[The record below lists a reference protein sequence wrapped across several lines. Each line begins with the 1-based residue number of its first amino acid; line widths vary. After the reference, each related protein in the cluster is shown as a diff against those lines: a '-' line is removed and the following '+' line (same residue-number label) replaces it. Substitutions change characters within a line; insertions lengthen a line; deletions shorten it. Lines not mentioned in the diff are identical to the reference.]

1 MPRFAYR
8 AVNGAGKVVAGE
20 LEAEDRQRV
29 LVRLAAER
37 VYPLQVEEAR
47 RPAATGRV
55 WQRRRVTGRDV
66 QLFTEQLAALLQAG
80 LELDRSLEIL
90 TQLAATPKLREVLAG
105 VRQHVRGGS
114 TFAAALGRYPEVFS
128 RFYVSMVTAGE
139 AGGAL
144 EIILGRMAQFLSR
157 VQELKAFLISSLIY
171 PVFLVAAAGGAIAV
185 LLLWVI
191 PRFSMIFDQTGQ
203 ALPLPTQV
211 LLTLSQL
218 LSRYWWVLLGGG
230 LVLAVAFRQAL
241 ASAQGRFLCH
251 RWLLRLPLLGS
262 ILLRAE
268 VARFCETLGTLL
280 TSGVPVLQALT
291 IVKETVGNEVIARAL
306 DPVAEGIRK
315 GAGVAAPLAAS
326 GAFPLLAIH
335 MITVGEETGRFEEM
349 LGRVAEIY
357 DGEVRHAIRR
367 AMALMEPVMI
377 VFMGLV
383 VGFIVFSMLS
393 AIFSIN
399 ELPL

>member
-20 LEAEDRQRV
+20 LDAEDRQRV

-128 RFYVSMVTAGE
+128 RFYVSMITAGE

-218 LSRYWWVLLGGG
+218 LSRSWWVLLGGG

-241 ASAQGRFLCH
+241 ASAQGRLLWH

-326 GAFPLLAIH
+326 GAFPLLAVH